1 MMILGEGHPICRLF
15 VKCCT
20 HCGGPLLSTI
30 RVKTLMQFWPIG
42 KSLSGAGA
50 APFVTL
56 FVIGRFYVA
65 DTPQIVSSILDQ
77 SKQYSDSSQSV
88 GLLSAKQEE
97 STEKTQISA
106 MSETLRKA
114 KEGALWGAVIADALS
129 MPVHWYYN
137 TDDIKHDYNGWLT
150 GYRAPNKHHPSSIIT
165 ISAVDGSGRSGWH
178 EKCKPV
184 IGSVILHDKLKY
196 WTSEDRFTHYHQGMM
211 SGDSTLNTIVALHVM
226 KTIQRIDP
234 NCHQPDREVRGEVL
248 ADYVKFMTSP
258 GSHND
263 TYAESYHRSFFKDW
277 SALPE
282 LPKSPKDLLEFAEK
296 RYASKSK
303 GSQDSQL
310 VVIGAL
316 VSAIPW
322 ILRNA
327 HKNEAECAKETVE
340 FIKLTHPVPSLIP
353 FVDLYARLL
362 HAVLN
367 GHDLRQEVLKVLGHS
382 ELGGPRKREM
392 IFKLLEKA
400 QSYPKDSEAKL
411 KAYQSAT
418 EMLGSAC
425 YIEGALSS
433 MLFLALEFAD
443 DFQGGVL
450 ANANCG
456 GENCHRGSA
465 LGALLGASAVNKGQ
479 GLPQHL
485 KDGLES
491 SKLDLINL
499 SCNL

>member
-1 MMILGEGHPICRLF
+1 MMFGVGHPICRLF
-15 VKCCT
+15 VECCIR
-20 HCGGPLLSTI
+20 CGRPLLST
-30 RVKTLMQFWPIG
+30 KQLMQFWPRG
-42 KSLSGAGA
+42 KTLSGAGVVS
-50 APFVTL
+50 FVTL
-56 FVIGRFYVA
+56 LGRFFVA
-65 DTPQIVSSILDQ
+65 DTPSVLQE
-77 SKQYSDSSQSV
+77 SKQYTGSIHFKGLSSTR
-88 GLLSAKQEE
+88 QEE
-97 STEKTQISA
+97 STEKTEISA
-106 MSETLRKA
+106 MSEMLKKA
-114 KEGALWGAVIADALS
+114 KEGALWGAAIADALS

-137 TDDIKHDYNGWLT
+137 PDDIKYDYNGWLT
-150 GYRAPNKHHPSSIIT
+150 GYRAPNKHHPSSILT
-165 ISAVDGSGRSGWH
+165 LSAVDGSGRSGWH

-196 WTSEDRFTHYHQGMM
+196 WTSGDRSTHYHQGMK
-211 SGDSTLNTIVALHVM
+211 SGDSTLNTIVALQIM
-226 KTIQRIDP
+226 KTIQRCDH
-234 NCHQPDREVRGEVL
+234 NCQQPDREVRGEVL
-248 ADYVKFMTSP
+248 ADYVKFMTTP

-282 LPKSPKDLLEFAEK
+282 PPTSPKDLLEFSEK
-296 RYASKSK
+296 RYITKSK
-303 GSQDSQL
+303 GSPDSQL
-310 VVIGAL
+310 TVIGAL
-316 VSAIPW
+316 VTAIPW

-327 HKNEAECAKETVE
+327 HKKETECAKETVE

-367 GHDLRQEVLKVLGHS
+367 GHDLRQEILKFLGHS
-382 ELGGPRKREM
+382 ELGGPQKRET
-392 IFKLLEKA
+392 ILKLLEKA
-400 QSYPKDSEAKL
+400 ESHPKDSEPRL
-411 KAYQSAT
+411 KACQSAIG
-418 EMLGSAC
+418 MLGSAC
-425 YIEGALSS
+425 YIEGAMSS
-433 MLFLALEFAD
+433 MLFIALEYAD

-485 KDGLES
+485 KDRLDS